1 MLQPAQVYNLYLC
14 ANFTFMLN
22 FEYYNPVNLVF
33 GRGQIAKISKL
44 IPEGAKVL
52 MAYGGGS
59 IFKNGIYEQVST
71 ALEGHEVTEFKG
83 IEPNPRYET
92 LMKAV
97 EIVREKNIDFILAVG
112 GGSVIDGVKFISAA
126 VKFEGDTKEIL
137 HKRLRIEENT
147 VPFGTVLT
155 LPATGSEMNSGSV
168 VTIEETQEK
177 LPFGGPALF
186 PQFSICDP
194 TVVASLPTRQV
205 QNGVI
210 DAFTHVMEQYLTYPH
225 DAILQD
231 RIAEGILQTLVE
243 IGPKVA
249 KDPSNYEMAANLM
262 WSCTMAL
269 NGLIQKGVPTDWAT
283 HMIGHELT
291 ALYEI
296 DHARTLAI
304 VGPNLYRVM
313 FDSKKDKLAQYGQR
327 VWNINADTIEQG
339 ALEAIEKTVQ
349 FFHTMGMDTKLSNYT
364 PEYEKTADFIVKRFE
379 ERGWKALGEKQ
390 NITPEKVRDI
400 VELSY

>member
-1 MLQPAQVYNLYLC
+1 MQ
-14 ANFTFMLN
+14 NFQ
-22 FEYYNPVNLVF
+22 YYNPVNLVF
-33 GRGQIAKISKL
+33 GKGQTEKLATL
-44 IPEGAKVL
+44 IPQNAKVL
-52 MAYGGGS
+52 MVYGGGS
-59 IFKNGIYEQVST
+59 IFKNGVHQQVAD
-71 ALEGHEVTEFKG
+71 ALKDHNVTEFG
-83 IEPNPRYET
+83 GVEPNPRFET

-97 EIVREKNIDFILAVG
+97 QVVKDNNIDFVLAVG

-126 VKFEGDTKEIL
+126 ANYEGDAAEIL
-137 HKRLRIEENT
+137 RKRIRIEENAL
-147 VPFGTVLT
+147 PFGTVLT

-168 VTIEETQEK
+168 VTIEATHEK

-194 TVVASLPTRQV
+194 SVVASLPTRQV

-210 DAFTHVMEQYLTYPH
+210 DAYTHVLEQYLTYPH
-225 DAILQD
+225 DALLQD
-231 RIAEGILQTLVE
+231 RIAEGILQTLIE
-243 IGPKVA
+243 IGPSVA
-249 KDPSNYEMAANLM
+249 ENPADYKLAANFM

-269 NGLIQKGVPTDWAT
+269 NGLIQQGVPSDWAT

-304 VGPNLYRVM
+304 IAPNLYRVM
-313 FDSKKDKLAQYGQR
+313 FETKKEKLAQYGQR
-327 VWNINADTIEQG
+327 VWGITANTVEEAAT
-339 ALEAIEKTVQ
+339 LAIEKTVQ

-364 PEYEKTADFIVKRFE
+364 EEYQKTADFIVNRFQ
-379 ERGWKALGEKQ
+379 ERGWEALGERQ
-390 NITPEKVRDI
+390 NITPEKVRAI